1 VSQSFQIE
9 CSDRNGIRVLAISGY
24 LDAHTAPAFE
34 RAIEDELRSGRVRL
48 VVDCAGLTYISSAG
62 LGVFMS
68 YLEEIREKGGD
79 IKLAA
84 VKPKVYQIFD
94 VLGFPQLFDIVDT
107 VVDAERRFGL
117 PGGAQDGRL

>member
-1 VSQSFQIE
+1 MSQPFQIE
-9 CSDRNGIRVLAISGY
+9 RSDRSGVRILGISGY

-34 RAIEDELRSGRVRL
+34 SAIEDEMRTGRVRL

-68 YLEEIREKGGD
+68 FLEEIREQGGD

-84 VKPKVYQIFD
+84 ITPKVYQIFD
-94 VLGFPQLFDIVDT
+94 VLGFPQLFDIAETVDG
-107 VVDAERRFGL
+107 AAGRF
-117 PGGAQDGRL
+117 PAPEEA